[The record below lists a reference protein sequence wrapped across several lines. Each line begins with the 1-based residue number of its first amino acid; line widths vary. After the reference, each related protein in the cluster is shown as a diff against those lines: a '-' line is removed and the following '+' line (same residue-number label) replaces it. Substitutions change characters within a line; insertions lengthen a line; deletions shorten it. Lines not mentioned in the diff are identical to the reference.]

1 MIQSPL
7 GFIPEPIMVPL
18 NKLLPTRKSPEGIL
32 TTKKFKQIVASI
44 DSVGLIEPLT
54 IGKADNVNGM
64 HVLLD
69 GHIRLLAMRELGFT
83 NTPCLMAIDDES
95 YTYNNRVNRLS
106 TIQEHFMIRRAVERG
121 VTPSKLSKSLDIDV
135 EHIMRK
141 ISLLDGIC
149 AEAVILLRDKHFSA
163 NLSPVLRKLKPT
175 RQVECVELMIA
186 ADNITVS
193 YAHAMLAATPANMLV
208 GDDKPKRIRG
218 LTTEQ
223 MALMERE
230 MSNVEGQFKILEHT
244 YGQDVLNLVLVKG
257 YLTRI
262 TNNESVI
269 RFMTRYYPELLH
281 EFASILNTTSM
292 EK

>member
-1 MIQSPL
+1 M
-7 GFIPEPIMVPL
+7 
-18 NKLLPTRKSPEGIL
+18 LLPTRKSPDGL
-32 TTKKFKQIVASI
+32 STSKKFKQIVASI

-64 HVLLD
+64 HVVLD
-69 GHIRLLAMRELGFT
+69 GHIRLLAMRELGFA
-83 NTPCLMAIDDES
+83 NSPCLMAIDDEN

-106 TIQEHFMIRRAVERG
+106 TIQEHIMIRRAVDRG

-135 EHIMRK
+135 EHIVK
-141 ISLLDGIC
+141 KLNLLDGIC
-149 AEAVILLRDKHFSA
+149 AEAVSLLRDKHFSA

-193 YAHAMLAATPANMLV
+193 YANAMLAATPANMLI
-208 GDDKPKRIRG
+208 GDEKPKRIRG
-218 LTTEQ
+218 VTPEQ
-223 MALMERE
+223 MAIMERE
-230 MSNVEGQFKILEHT
+230 MSNVEGQFKILEHS
-244 YGQDVLNLVLVKG
+244 YGRDVLNLVLVKG

-262 TNNESVI
+262 TSNEAVI
-269 RFMTRYYPELLH
+269 RFLTRNYPDLLR
-281 EFASILNTTSM
+281 EFASIVNTTSM